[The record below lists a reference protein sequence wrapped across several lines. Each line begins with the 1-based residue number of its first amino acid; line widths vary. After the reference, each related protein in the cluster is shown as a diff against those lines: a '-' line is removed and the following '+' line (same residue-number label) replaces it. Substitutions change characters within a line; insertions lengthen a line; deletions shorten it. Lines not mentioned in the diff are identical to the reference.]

1 MSMSLSTWRRRPRPD
16 LPILTL
22 DAAKAGPFRAAIAR
36 AAADIR
42 DGRLVA
48 FPTETVYG
56 LGADATDGDALARIF
71 ERKGRPRINPLI
83 VHVPDL
89 RAARKLVAFTP
100 LATTLA
106 ERFWPGGLTLVLPR
120 KAKCPVHDL
129 ASAGLPTLAVRVPAH
144 KVAHA
149 LMLAADT
156 PIAAPS
162 ANRSGEPSP
171 TRAAHVADSLGGD
184 DLLILDGGPC
194 QAGLEST
201 VIGFEAER
209 PVLLRPGAISREDIE
224 AVSGPLAAPS
234 DTEDRPS
241 SPGRL
246 LRHYAPAAR
255 LRLNAERPEK
265 GELYLAF
272 GETPEGAGALQL
284 SQTRNLREAA
294 ANLFA
299 MLREAD
305 KRGAARLAVAPIP
318 DEGLGEAINDRL
330 RRAAAAQ
337 G

>member
-1 MSMSLSTWRRRPRPD
+1 M
-16 LPILTL
+16 TL
-22 DAAKAGPFRAAIAR
+22 DAAKGGAFRTAIAR
-36 AAADIR
+36 AAAEIHG
-42 DGRLVA
+42 GRLVA

-56 LGADATDGDALARIF
+56 LGAAATNGEALARIF

-89 RAARKLVAFTP
+89 RAARKLVTFTP

-120 KAKCPVHDL
+120 KARCPVHDL

-144 KVAHA
+144 SVAHA
-149 LMLAADT
+149 LLLAADT

-171 TRAAHVADSLGGD
+171 TRAAHVADSLGTD

-201 VIGFEAER
+201 VVGFEGAR
-209 PVLLRPGAISREDIE
+209 PVLLRPGAISRGDIE
-224 AVSGPLAAPS
+224 AVAGPLAAAS
-234 DTEDRPS
+234 DAADRPS

-255 LRLNAERPEK
+255 LRLNAERPEQ

-272 GETPEGAGALQL
+272 GEAPDDAEALQL
-284 SQTRNLREAA
+284 SRTRSTLEAA

-305 KRGAARLAVAPIP
+305 KRGATRLAVAPIP
-318 DEGLGEAINDRL
+318 NEGLGEAINDRL
-330 RRAAAAQ
+330 ARAAAAQ
-337 G
+337 D